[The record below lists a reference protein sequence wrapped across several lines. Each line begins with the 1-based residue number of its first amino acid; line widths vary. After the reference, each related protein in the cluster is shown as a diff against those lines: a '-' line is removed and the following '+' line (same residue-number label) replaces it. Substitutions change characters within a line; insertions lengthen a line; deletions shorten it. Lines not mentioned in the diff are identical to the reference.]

1 MAAFPF
7 YIKLN
12 IFKSFTRNRHI
23 AENQSPSLFNSLIKR
38 FKVLSN
44 SLLYELQ
51 ALQVNEEVVKNGN
64 IDLTDEVHRFE
75 ADLIRTALLRTGGR
89 QRRAARLLNVKVTT
103 LNAKIKRFGIEP
115 QSLNGSI

>member
-1 MAAFPF
+1 MQKNKVVSLDLLTSEINPQHSFQSAA
-7 YIKLN
+7 IIN
-12 IFKSFTRNRHI
+12 NRLE
-23 AENQSPSLFNSLIKR
+23 AL
-38 FKVLSN
+38 KVLSN

-51 ALQVNEEVVKNGN
+51 ALQVNEEVVKNGK

-103 LNAKIKRFGIEP
+103 LNAKIKRFGIET
-115 QSLNGSI
+115 QSLNGSV